1 MRVETLESRINQ
13 LNLFASRLFS
23 FYNRVVMEEPKI
35 FRHIMNRSLAH
46 VMRFNLKPQHFPES
60 VAEHSYFT
68 AYVVAL
74 LARMLEK
81 QGVEINKE
89 KALAMALVHDM
100 EEMFSGDIIL
110 PFKYYSPE
118 VTEAIQKVNKELIG
132 DVFSDL
138 PEDTASYFISLW
150 NEEGEGETIE
160 AQLVKVADKLS
171 LISKCLEEMKVGNE
185 FFQSIYDAGLEFLY
199 EYDKSWWQ
207 KIKNEILPT

>member
-1 MRVETLESRINQ
+1 
-13 LNLFASRLFS
+13 
-23 FYNRVVMEEPKI
+23 
-35 FRHIMNRSLAH
+35 MNRSLAH